1 MRRSI
6 LFMAAVVVVALPGTA
21 MALGVADIDYSVPLT
36 PNDVT
41 NVGAWFVGREAGT
54 KGGCTAMSYDEGQWV
69 SKRPWKTE
77 ISISVSPKSLV
88 TQLNRTR
95 YSVQLGLLNTPE
107 FGTSYQLE
115 THTTGHAIGILVVG
129 NNSNENTASELSA
142 DQFHALM
149 SQPVSFNYQGKE
161 VTRMPAGD
169 NQPVMAALMDC
180 VTKTNHESP

>member
-1 MRRSI
+1 
-6 LFMAAVVVVALPGTA
+6 
-21 MALGVADIDYSVPLT
+21 
-36 PNDVT
+36 
-41 NVGAWFVGREAGT
+41 
-54 KGGCTAMSYDEGQWV
+54 MSYDEGQWV

-88 TQLNRTR
+88 SRLNRAR
-95 YSVQLGLLNTPE
+95 YSVELGLLNTPE
-107 FGTSYQLE
+107 FGTTYQLE

>member
-1 MRRSI
+1 MRRPI
-6 LFMAAVVVVALPGTA
+6 LFMAAVVVVALPETA
-21 MALGVADIDYSVPLT
+21 MALGVANIDYSVPLT
-36 PNDVT
+36 PNDVP

-54 KGGCTAMSYDEGQWV
+54 KGGCTAMSYDEGRRV
-69 SKRPWKTE
+69 SHRPWKTE

-88 TQLNRTR
+88 SRLNRAR
-95 YSVQLGLLNTPE
+95 YSVELGLLNTPE
-107 FGTSYQLE
+107 FGTTYQLE
-115 THTTGHAIGILVVG
+115 THTTGHAIGTLVVG